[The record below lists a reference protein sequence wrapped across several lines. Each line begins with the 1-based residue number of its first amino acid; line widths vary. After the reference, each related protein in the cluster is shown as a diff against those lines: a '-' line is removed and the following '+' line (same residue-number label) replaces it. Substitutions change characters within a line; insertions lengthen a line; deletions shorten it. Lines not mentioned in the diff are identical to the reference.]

1 VPVERIAPGDVVS
14 VVRPDGI
21 RVRHRVLTAQMSASY
36 VTLTLKGD
44 ANQDPDAEPVVVR
57 EAQELVWA
65 VPSVGRA
72 AAFLA
77 SAQGGFAL
85 GCLITAIAM
94 TTMRRR

>member
-1 VPVERIAPGDVVS
+1 MLVRDVPVERIAPGDVVS

-21 RVRHRVLTAQMSASY
+21 RVRRRVLTAQMSASY

-65 VPSVGRA
+65 VPSVAPQPSSRVPRA
-72 AAFLA
+72 VSSWAA
-77 SAQGGFAL
+77 SSP
-85 GCLITAIAM
+85 
-94 TTMRRR
+94 RSR